1 MADITLVVD
10 GNLFEK
16 LVNFDV
22 SPEGKESA
30 QRKVNPVWQKMVK
43 NANFLLF
50 IREKNMKLALRI
62 PRIQMKLG
70 VQPEQT
76 EMENM
81 LGEVD
86 IMDFA
91 AIIVQSFD
99 KNQ

>member
-1 MADITLVVD
+1 MFRVL
-10 GNLFEK
+10 GMY
-16 LVNFDV
+16 NFV
-22 SPEGKESA
+22 
-30 QRKVNPVWQKMVK
+30 
-43 NANFLLF
+43 

-62 PRIQMKLG
+62 LMSQTKLG